1 MADERVKAFPDIPTL
16 KELGI
21 DWSLGTWRG
30 IAGPK
35 GLPDDIVNVLEPAL
49 KKAVESERFTSFMD
63 QVGYGVAWIPTDEA
77 VKFLAENDE
86 GLGNLMKELGLA
98 K

>member
-1 MADERVKAFPDIPTL
+1 
-16 KELGI
+16 
-21 DWSLGTWRG
+21 
-30 IAGPK
+30 
-35 GLPDDIVNVLEPAL
+35 LEPAL

-86 GLGNLMKELGLA
+86 ELGNLMKELGLA